1 MDHVPGLKHVEVDFR
16 VLGFTLAAALV
27 SGILAGLMPA
37 LRFSRC
43 EAGDVLK
50 ENARGTSGSVGAGSL
65 RALLVTSEIAMALVL
80 LVGAGLMV
88 KGFGH
93 LINIAMGF
101 DRTHVLTFHVALQE
115 GKYQNND
122 QILGYYDRVLRGLES
137 VPGVRSAACVTS
149 LPSGWSWNWTEYSA
163 EGAPPSAPGEM
174 PSTISQVVSP
184 DFFATLRIPVLLGRD
199 LSLEDTR
206 DSAPV
211 VVISESMAR
220 HNWPGQSP
228 IGKYLKLGSRESNEP
243 QRRIVGVVGDIR
255 SNTFDNSLDPTTYV
269 PLAQLPMK
277 ASDFVVRTAADPSE
291 LAEPLAAQLR
301 SVDPDTPAYDV
312 RSLEQLI
319 ADNASGVQSAAR
331 MMMIFGIVALTLAAA
346 GIFAVMA
353 YSVTQRTHEIGVRMA
368 LGAQHSDVLRL
379 VIASAVKMAAVGLAI
394 GIGIAVLLARALSSA
409 LFGVVDV
416 DTSIFVMLTALL
428 ATVAAVAAYIPA
440 RWATRVDPMQALRYE

>member
-1 MDHVPGLKHVEVDFR
+1 
-16 VLGFTLAAALV
+16 
-27 SGILAGLMPA
+27 
-37 LRFSRC
+37 
-43 EAGDVLK
+43 
-50 ENARGTSGSVGAGSL
+50 
-65 RALLVTSEIAMALVL
+65 
-80 LVGAGLMV
+80 
-88 KGFGH
+88 
-93 LINIAMGF
+93 
-101 DRTHVLTFHVALQE
+101 VLTFHVALPE